1 MTAHD
6 DEPQASPADQASEA
20 ETQVPGAPT
29 ADAKERFRAALE
41 AKRAGQHA
49 RTSSTTDRDTLAGHA
64 KDGAHGH
71 RVFRRK
77 SG

>member
-1 MTAHD
+1 MPAHD
-6 DEPQASPADQASEA
+6 DASQEQPAQTA
-20 ETQVPGAPT
+20 PGAPS

-41 AKRAGQHA
+41 AKRAGQHGGA
-49 RTSSTTDRDTLAGHA
+49 SGTKDRDTLAGHA